1 MARRKQNTVTRPK
14 SASRCPIEQGVTMS
28 DMTNLS
34 NDYSASADFAK
45 EFNRAVLLLKQKH
58 LEPGRVNELD
68 VSNARTGLS
77 RALAGLLA
85 QLPPEGEASDEGL
98 LIPLDVLE
106 RLQERTQGKME
117 WFKDDLRSLKK
128 ALDEDSDLEDKDF
141 TVLDD
146 ICDAAD
152 ATASASFRRL
162 WRR

>member
-1 MARRKQNTVTRPK
+1 
-14 SASRCPIEQGVTMS
+14 MS

-58 LEPGRVNELD
+58 LEPSWVESSE
-68 VSNARTGLS
+68 VSKAREQLS
-77 RALAGLLA
+77 RALGGVLA
-85 QLPPEGEASDEGL
+85 QVSPEGEACDEGL

-106 RLQERTQGKME
+106 RLQEQTQGKME
-117 WFKDDLRSLKK
+117 WFQDDLRHLKK
-128 ALDEDSDLEDKDF
+128 ILDEGTELEEKDF
-141 TVLDD
+141 TVLDE

>member
-1 MARRKQNTVTRPK
+1 
-14 SASRCPIEQGVTMS
+14 MS

-58 LEPGRVNELD
+58 LELARVEGSD
-68 VSNARTGLS
+68 ASSARAELS
-77 RALAGLLA
+77 RALGGLVVQLAPEAGA
-85 QLPPEGEASDEGL
+85 ADEGQ

-106 RLQERTQGKME
+106 RLQEKTQGKME
-117 WFKDDLRSLKK
+117 WFKDDLRQLKK
-128 ALDEDSDLEDKDF
+128 TLDEGVKLEDKDF
-141 TVLDD
+141 AVLDE